1 MGMKGIVGLI
11 AVLAATLSVVPSAQA
26 TFPGR
31 DGKLAVVPVVGPG
44 VELVDPNSG
53 IATSL
58 CAGPDTDELCAPTS
72 MPSWSS
78 DGRLLAFSTSERGG
92 IGAPSSES
100 IQLVDPAGDCVACG
114 TEPTMGTDPVVTFP
128 ARASI
133 LDVSLDGTL
142 SSLIDDGVTG
152 SAGQSL
158 NVVGATAA
166 NWSSTGR
173 LAIARDG
180 VIWIGRPGHLRRLAR
195 GSAPSWSP
203 SGSAVAYG
211 SRGWVV
217 VQRPGARARRLVR
230 GYGPVWSPDG
240 RHIAFFGKGRRLEL
254 IAASGGRAHQVG
266 DVSGY
271 GASWQPLTAPTGC
284 LTFPGEM
291 TVASSPTVQVGAVA
305 AGRTAYLTC
314 DTATGATGVALGGFT
329 SAAAA
334 HIAINGQEVAI
345 AAQFGPQVVIATTNA
360 GREAGVMVADST
372 ATAADAIVVDPT
384 GAWTAILTTPSG
396 AEVLA
401 GNGGDRYVLDTA
413 PSASDLTALTIDGE
427 SVSWLHEGVPHSATL
442 QPFSPLS
449 G

>member
-11 AVLAATLSVVPSAQA
+11 AVLAATLSVVSSAQA

-31 DGKLAVVPVVGPG
+31 DGKLAVVPVVGRG
-44 VELVDPNSG
+44 IELVDPGSG
-53 IATSL
+53 AATSL
-58 CAGPDTDELCAPTS
+58 CPGPDTGCAPTS

-78 DGRLLAFSTSERGG
+78 DGRLLAFSTSEPGG
-92 IGAPSSES
+92 IGAPSSDA

-114 TEPTMGTDPVVTFP
+114 TEPLMGIDPIVTFP
-128 ARASI
+128 ALADT
-133 LDVSLDGTL
+133 LDVNSDGVL

-180 VIWIGRPGHLRRLAR
+180 VIWIGQPGHLRRLAR

-217 VQRPGARARRLVR
+217 VQRPGAKARRVVR
-230 GYGPVWSPDG
+230 GYGPVWSPNS
-240 RHIAFFGKGRRLEL
+240 RQIAFFAKHRRLEL
-254 IAASGGRAHQVG
+254 IPASGGRAHQIG

-291 TVASSPTVQVGAVA
+291 TVASSPTVQVGVVT
-305 AGRTAYLTC
+305 AGSTAYLTC
-314 DTATGATGVALGGFT
+314 DTTTGATGVALGAFT
-329 SAAAA
+329 AAAA
-334 HIAINGQEVAI
+334 LHIAINGQEVAI
-345 AAQFGPQVVIATTNA
+345 AAQFGPQVRLDITIA
-360 GREAGVMVADST
+360 GREAGAMVPDST
-372 ATAADAIVVDPT
+372 ATAADAVVVDPT

-401 GNGGDRYVLDTA
+401 GNGGDSYVLDTA
-413 PSASDLTALTIDGE
+413 PAASDLTALTISGE
-427 SVSWLHEGVPHSATL
+427 TVSWSHDGVPHSATL